1 MGLDGSVRKSGWTR
15 WLGLFGALVLAAGLL
30 SAFVGAGRE
39 DVTSAWDY
47 CGAAPCRCPAQD
59 HQTIWPGNEIVCFS
73 PAPDPAYLMANLGSA
88 AVMVGALIV
97 LVGNL
102 LRLWRVGWTWLV
114 IRSALTVMASGFV
127 AAVAALLASPPPCL
141 DCPSAPSDPAFSG
154 AAIVMRLAAVVVLAA
169 GLLPLGLR
177 IARSPT
183 QSADRT
189 G

>member
-1 MGLDGSVRKSGWTR
+1 
-15 WLGLFGALVLAAGLL
+15 
-30 SAFVGAGRE
+30 
-39 DVTSAWDY
+39 
-47 CGAAPCRCPAQD
+47 
-59 HQTIWPGNEIVCFS
+59 
-73 PAPDPAYLMANLGSA
+73 
-88 AVMVGALIV
+88 MVGALIV

-114 IRSALTVMASGFV
+114 IRSALTVLASVFV
-127 AAVAALLASPPPCL
+127 LAVAALLASPPPCL